1 MLRTEMQSRFQALE
15 KNKKICT
22 HGRNMKRFIKKA
34 VGSFTRL
41 FEKSEGFVSQKD
53 GLGVRL
59 VNRKR
64 SEYHYV
70 PNKTENE
77 S

>member
-41 FEKSEGFVSQKD
+41 SEKSEG
-53 GLGVRL
+53 LRL
-59 VNRKR
+59 AEGRIR
-64 SEYHYV
+64 S
-70 PNKTENE
+70 
-77 S
+77 SAR